1 VGGPTASL
9 QADGIPNL
17 LRYAL
22 RLAPDVRQATPAVER
37 VTDGHIALDVPR
49 NPQVSDATITLRESD
64 DLVTWRDV
72 ASSVGGAPFSLLD
85 PTRWSVSEAGAAA
98 APTATFVRTP
108 LESARTFWSVRVSR
122 P

>member
-1 VGGPTASL
+1 MAGPTASL

-22 RLAPDVRQATPAVER
+22 RLAPEVRQATPMVEMA
-37 VTDGHIALDVPR
+37 TDGHLALDVPR
-49 NPQVSDATITLRESD
+49 NPHVSDATITLRESD

-72 ASSVGGAPFSLLD
+72 ANSVGGAPFSLLD
-85 PTRWSVSEAGAAA
+85 PTRWSVSETGPTD

-108 LESARTFWSVRVSR
+108 PEGARTFWSVGVSA